1 MLIDKYYL
9 SHQILHP
16 ILLPLN
22 ILIPTLLAAN
32 LGPLI
37 WLLSLAFFIRSPT
50 LFLANRNMNLEL
62 SADRE
67 KVYKRCVL
75 SPFDQLINY

>member
-1 MLIDKYYL
+1 M
-9 SHQILHP
+9 
-16 ILLPLN
+16 
-22 ILIPTLLAAN
+22 IPTLLAAN

-37 WLLSLAFFIRSPT
+37 WLLSLVFFIRSPT
-50 LFLANRNMNLEL
+50 LFLANRNMNLES

-75 SPFDQLINY
+75 SPFDQLINS